1 MFAPE
6 RSVSITAACEGGSEV
21 FISADGGQGFAV
33 RPDDRVIIT
42 RSDLQTRL
50 IRLKAIVFIDFTAEA
65 VRDAAIREENTTMK
79 FQRQAKILDLIDRFE
94 IETQEDLTAHLRAL
108 GYNTTQATIS
118 RDIKE
123 LRLIKTLSSET
134 GKYKYTSSNAGA
146 ADSFTTRLRNIFREC
161 VTDIDAAQ
169 NMVVIK
175 TLPGLGQAAAMA
187 IDAMRAPD
195 VVGTLGGDDTVFA
208 VMRDNDSAQ
217 KFCTQARRYSKVSE
231 G

>member
-1 MFAPE
+1 
-6 RSVSITAACEGGSEV
+6 
-21 FISADGGQGFAV
+21 
-33 RPDDRVIIT
+33 
-42 RSDLQTRL
+42 
-50 IRLKAIVFIDFTAEA
+50 
-65 VRDAAIREENTTMK
+65 MK

-134 GKYKYTSSNAGA
+134 GKYKYTSSNAGVA
-146 ADSFTTRLRNIFREC
+146 YSFTTRLRNIFREC

-217 KFCTQARRYSKVSE
+217 KFCTQARDILK
-231 G
+231 

>member
-1 MFAPE
+1 
-6 RSVSITAACEGGSEV
+6 
-21 FISADGGQGFAV
+21 
-33 RPDDRVIIT
+33 
-42 RSDLQTRL
+42 
-50 IRLKAIVFIDFTAEA
+50 
-65 VRDAAIREENTTMK
+65 MK

-134 GKYKYTSSNAGA
+134 GKYKYTSSNAGE

-217 KFCTQARRYSKVSE
+217 KFCTQARDILK
-231 G
+231 

>member
-1 MFAPE
+1 
-6 RSVSITAACEGGSEV
+6 
-21 FISADGGQGFAV
+21 
-33 RPDDRVIIT
+33 
-42 RSDLQTRL
+42 
-50 IRLKAIVFIDFTAEA
+50 
-65 VRDAAIREENTTMK
+65 MK

-175 TLPGLGQAAAMA
+175 TLGQAAAMA
-187 IDAMRAPD
+187 IDAMRASD
-195 VVGTLGGDDTVFA
+195 VIGTLGGDDTVFA

-217 KFCTQARRYSKVSE
+217 KFCKQARDILK
-231 G
+231 

>member
-1 MFAPE
+1 MRASALGSQPDGMRWCDRILE
-6 RSVSITAACEGGSEV
+6 RMTGSHKQNSIRS
-21 FISADGGQGFAV
+21 SRQSSP
-33 RPDDRVIIT
+33 RRKRRLPKRVYIMRRVVVLLVT
-42 RSDLQTRL
+42 VLW
-50 IRLKAIVFIDFTAEA
+50 IVFVWLSVAGEA
-65 VRDAAIREENTTMK
+65 
-79 FQRQAKILDLIDRFE
+79 
-94 IETQEDLTAHLRAL
+94 RAL
-108 GYNTTQATIS
+108 FQA
-118 RDIKE
+118 RN
-123 LRLIKTLSSET
+123 LQA
-134 GKYKYTSSNAGA
+134 SSNAGA

-217 KFCTQARRYSKVSE
+217 KFCKQARDILK
-231 G
+231 

>member
-1 MFAPE
+1 
-6 RSVSITAACEGGSEV
+6 
-21 FISADGGQGFAV
+21 
-33 RPDDRVIIT
+33 
-42 RSDLQTRL
+42 
-50 IRLKAIVFIDFTAEA
+50 
-65 VRDAAIREENTTMK
+65 MK

-123 LRLIKTLSSET
+123 LRLIKTLSLET

-217 KFCTQARRYSKVSE
+217 KFCTQARDILK
-231 G
+231 

>member
-1 MFAPE
+1 
-6 RSVSITAACEGGSEV
+6 
-21 FISADGGQGFAV
+21 
-33 RPDDRVIIT
+33 
-42 RSDLQTRL
+42 
-50 IRLKAIVFIDFTAEA
+50 
-65 VRDAAIREENTTMK
+65 MK
-79 FQRQAKILDLIDRFE
+79 SKRQEKILELIE
-94 IETQEDLTAHLRAL
+94 KYNIETQEELIARLAEC
-108 GYNTTQATIS
+108 GIESKQTTVS

-208 VMRDNDSAQ
+208 VMRDNNSAQ
-217 KFCTQARRYSKVSE
+217 KFCNQARDILK
-231 G
+231 

>member
-1 MFAPE
+1 
-6 RSVSITAACEGGSEV
+6 
-21 FISADGGQGFAV
+21 
-33 RPDDRVIIT
+33 
-42 RSDLQTRL
+42 
-50 IRLKAIVFIDFTAEA
+50 
-65 VRDAAIREENTTMK
+65 MK

-118 RDIKE
+118 
-123 LRLIKTLSSET
+123 RLIKTLSSET

-208 VMRDNDSAQ
+208 VMRDNDSTQ
-217 KFCTQARRYSKVSE
+217 KFCKQARDILK
-231 G
+231 